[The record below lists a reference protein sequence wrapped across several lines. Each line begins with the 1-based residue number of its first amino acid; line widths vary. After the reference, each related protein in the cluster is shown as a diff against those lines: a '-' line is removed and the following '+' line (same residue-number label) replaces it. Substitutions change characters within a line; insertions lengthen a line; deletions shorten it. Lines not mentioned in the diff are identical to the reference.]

1 MFNFQSK
8 PFLLIHFSKKAPG
21 WSFPT
26 RCRKSS
32 KIWDPGFEQATLVF
46 QVLLASW
53 SPYEDN
59 FLGIVLNEVLPCTKK
74 LPAVSNKKKR
84 SIWPPSSPAAARD
97 QSSLWVLLH
106 TPCENANGERH
117 WSFSGREIPSPSC
130 FRHQRCQSHQRT
142 KDSWSR
148 QQKPARCNWGLY
160 AAEAPKWFFIPSHLE
175 HEKPTSPFL
184 LFISFEG
191 PWLSAKI
198 TSQAGPWSLWNQKAK
213 WLEII
218 PSTTCC
224 SLAARSTSKL
234 SG

>member
-46 QVLLASW
+46 QVLWASW

-59 FLGIVLNEVLPCTKK
+59 FLGIVLNEVLPCTEKTPCSFK
-74 LPAVSNKKKR
+74 EKKKR
-84 SIWPPSSPAAARD
+84 NIWPPSSPAAARD

-117 WSFSGREIPSPSC
+117 WSLLEGNFTFMFSASALPISSTW
-130 FRHQRCQSHQRT
+130 T

-148 QQKPARCNWGLY
+148 PAKNLLGATGSCIQLKHQNDEIPKPLS
-160 AAEAPKWFFIPSHLE
+160 IQ
-175 HEKPTSPFL
+175 PTSPFL

-191 PWLSAKI
+191 SWLSAI
-198 TSQAGPWSLWNQKAK
+198 LTSQAGPWSLWNQKAK

>member
-59 FLGIVLNEVLPCTKK
+59 FLGIVLNEVLPCTDTPCSFKE
-74 LPAVSNKKKR
+74 KKR

-106 TPCENANGERH
+106 TPCENANCERH
-117 WSFSGREIPSPSC
+117 WSLTEENTFMSGISVNLINL
-130 FRHQRCQSHQRT
+130 

-148 QQKPARCNWGLY
+148 QQKPQVQLGPY
-160 AAEAPKWFFIPSHLE
+160 AAEAPKWFSIPKP
-175 HEKPTSPFL
+175 EKH
-184 LFISFEG
+184 
-191 PWLSAKI
+191 
-198 TSQAGPWSLWNQKAK
+198 
-213 WLEII
+213 
-218 PSTTCC
+218 STN
-224 SLAARSTSKL
+224 
-234 SG
+234 